1 MDIKKEN
8 FKRISENRIKKIND
22 LISKLHNFNNPSFY
36 DFEDKEI
43 YDMFKQIQDELDK
56 QKRIFMEERNKKGK
70 RIKL

>member
-22 LISKLHNFNNPSFY
+22 LISKLHNLNNPSFY

-43 YDMFKQIQDELDK
+43 DDMFKQIQDELDK